1 MSNVYPRTLAE
12 EMAQWVR
19 EDQGGRFDQH
29 PEPETLA
36 AYHSGSLS
44 PEKDL
49 EIQQHLLLCPECPDL
64 LLDLEDLFEPRHRD
78 LDLSDSWV
86 SAAWRDLQRKLV
98 TSGPSAKESLW
109 RRWMRLFSA
118 VPRPVHAMASGM
130 MFVLLVGCTFQISW
144 LRQELARPVGQIPEV
159 VLFTTRSLS
168 QEPIPVKFP
177 AKVARV
183 RLSVR
188 LMEDTQPVQAE
199 FLDNGELL
207 WKIPVRADEEGL
219 AHIEI
224 SRRSLDPGEYDLK
237 LKGSKNASTFPIRII
252 HL

>member
-1 MSNVYPRTLAE
+1 MSNVYQRTLAE

-36 AYHSGSLS
+36 AYHAGSLS

-64 LLDLEDLFEPRHRD
+64 LLDLEDLFEPRHRG

-98 TSGPSAKESLW
+98 TNGPSAKESLW
-109 RRWMRLFSA
+109 RRWMRLFA
-118 VPRPVHAMASGM
+118 ALPQPAYAMSTGL

-144 LRQELARPVGQIPEV
+144 LRQELARPVGQVPEV
-159 VLFTTRSLS
+159 VLYTTRSVS
-168 QEPIPVKFP
+168 QKPIPVKFS
-177 AKVARV
+177 ANVNRV
-183 RLSVR
+183 RLS
-188 LMEDTQPVQAE
+188 LNLTEDSQIQAE
-199 FLDNGELL
+199 FLDDGELL
-207 WKIPVRADEEGL
+207 WRIPVRTDEKGR

-224 SRRSLDPGEYDLK
+224 SRRSLDPGEYDLR
-237 LKGSKNASTFPIRII
+237 LTGSKNNSTYPIQII